1 MADFALV
8 EQGKTYSPVANGE
21 SEVLEERGD
30 NVEDT
35 PGGVIPRKSSV
46 LKKDGKSSK
55 RTLQKSVS
63 FIARPEDKR
72 IINAADCLTFMQN
85 GSELMKIRS
94 NSRQYQRFF
103 FLDEDL
109 SSLRW
114 RPSSKKPDKARIAI
128 DMIKEIRCGKNT
140 DVFREMERDDFQEDC
155 AFAIIYNDS
164 FETLNLV
171 AYSPDEANIW
181 VTGLRCLLDSDKA
194 SSPVEN
200 RQQMRDRWLKEQFIL
215 ADIDGKG
222 RLNEKEVLSVVR
234 QLNEQIPESVIKQ
247 RFKEAVVVGSDSQ
260 KNSLA
265 RDEFLSFYKE
275 LTTRP
280 EVYFLLARY
289 TSNSDYLTTD
299 DLLLFLEAEQGLSRV
314 GKEYCLEI
322 IDRCEPTEEGRDLKC
337 LGIDGFTLYLLEDD
351 CHIFDSEHKTV
362 CHDMTHPLSHYFIAS
377 SHNTYLKENQ
387 LSGSSSVEAY
397 VDALKKGCKCV
408 ELDCWDGSGD
418 EPVIYHGHT
427 LTSKI
432 LFRDVLEAIEVHAF
446 DKSPYPLILSI
457 ENHCSVKQQQV
468 MAKYLREIF
477 QDKLYTIQPG
487 ENECFLPSPEALKEK
502 ILVKNKKLPPDVET
516 DTGEVSDDEE
526 AEMEEIIE
534 IMTNGDSKLE
544 RQNSR
549 HGSLKRQ
556 IVKDPNKKPKKTIK
570 LARELSDLVT
580 YCKAVA
586 FQDFQYSSENQKCW
600 EMCSF
605 SENVARRLTQT
616 FPEEF
621 VNHNKSFLSRV
632 YPAGK
637 RVDSSNYHPQEMWNC
652 GCQMVA
658 LNYQTPGLMM
668 NLNDGKFLE
677 NGGCGYVLKPS
688 VMREE
693 IAYFNPNTKDVIPG
707 ISPQILQIKVIS
719 GQQFPKPKG
728 STAKGEVIDPF
739 VTIEVFGIPA
749 DVAQER
755 TRTVPHNGFNPV
767 FDESFEFHINLPDL
781 ALVRFVVQDDDFIG
795 DGFIGQYTIP
805 LNCIQPGYRHVRLQ
819 SMRGEVLE
827 SATLFVHV
835 IITNLNDAVAQRPRK
850 ASLRKSK
857 KAREYTSMKTVGVK
871 AVDDTFKVAIQ
882 PLRDGTDLRENVQ
895 ASLGNFREI
904 CGVAPRS
911 NLKQCIRLLA
921 SRLCSTSEFMALK
934 LVMKDEYPYFEAQGS
949 LPEMLKKALAAIE
962 QVVQDSKALIETC
975 DSVHEKLVQC
985 ERAGL
990 EWHEE
995 LHNACFKEGIKG
1007 KRLTKATESY
1017 AWNIR
1022 VLKGQAELL
1031 LNAKSECQEYLRQIQ
1046 EATLSSGLVKSVG
1059 CSL

>member
-1 MADFALV
+1 MADFPLT
-8 EQGKTYSPVANGE
+8 ESNENDSPIANGQ
-21 SEVLEERGD
+21 SVVSEERED
-30 NVEDT
+30 NI
-35 PGGVIPRKSSV
+35 PGAVIPRKSSV
-46 LKKDGKSSK
+46 LKKDGKNSK

-109 SSLRW
+109 TSLRW
-114 RPSSKKPDKARIAI
+114 RPSSKKPEKARISV
-128 DMIKEIRCGKNT
+128 DMINEIRCGKNT
-140 DVFREMERDDFQEDC
+140 DVFREMERDDFQDDC
-155 AFAIIYNDS
+155 AFSIIYNDR

-200 RQQMRDRWLKEQFIL
+200 RQQMRDTWLKEQFIL
-215 ADIDGKG
+215 ADIGGKG
-222 RLNEKEVLSVVR
+222 RLSEKEILSVVR
-234 QLNEQIPESVIKQ
+234 QLNEQIPESVVKQ
-247 RFKEAVVVGSDSQ
+247 RFKEAVAVSPDSQ
-260 KNSLA
+260 KNSLSKE
-265 RDEFLSFYKE
+265 EFLSFYKE

-314 GKEYCLEI
+314 GKEHCLEI
-322 IDRCEPTEEGRDLKC
+322 IDRCEPTEEGRKLKC

-351 CHIFDSEHKTV
+351 CHIFDSEHKSV
-362 CHDMTHPLSHYFIAS
+362 CQDMTHPLSHYFIAS
-377 SHNTYLKENQ
+377 SHNTYLIDNQ

-418 EPVIYHGHT
+418 EPIIYHGHT

-432 LFRDVLEAIEVHAF
+432 LFRDVVEAIDEHAF
-446 DKSPYPLILSI
+446 VKSPYPLILSI

-468 MAKYLREIF
+468 MAKYLKEIF

-487 ENECFLPSPEALKEK
+487 ENECYLPSPEALREK
-502 ILVKNKKLPPDVET
+502 ILIKNKKLPPDVET

-526 AEMEEIIE
+526 EPEETIPIS
-534 IMTNGDSKLE
+534 NGDLKLE
-544 RQNSR
+544 RQNSK

-580 YCKAVA
+580 YCKSVA
-586 FQDFQYSSENQKCW
+586 FQDFHHSSENQKYW

-605 SENVARRLTQT
+605 SENVARRLTQN
-616 FPEEF
+616 FPEEL
-621 VNHNKSFLSRV
+621 VNYNKSFLSRI
-632 YPAGK
+632 YPSGK
-637 RVDSSNYHPQEMWNC
+637 RVDSSNYNPQEMWNC

-658 LNYQTPGLMM
+658 LNYQTPGVMM
-668 NLNDGKFLE
+668 NLNTGKFLE
-677 NGGCGYVLKPS
+677 NGGCGYVLKPA

-739 VTIEVFGIPA
+739 ITIEIFGIPA
-749 DVAQER
+749 DIAQER

-767 FDESFEFHINLPDL
+767 FDESFEFHINFPDL

-805 LNCIQPGYRHVRLQ
+805 MNCIQAGYRHVRLHSLQ
-819 SMRGEVLE
+819 GEVHE
-827 SATLFVHV
+827 SATLFIHV

-857 KAREYTSMKTVGVK
+857 KAREYTSMKSVGVK

-895 ASLGNFREI
+895 TSLGNFREI

-921 SRLCSTSEFMALK
+921 SRLGGTSEFVALK
-934 LVMKDEYPYFEAQGS
+934 LVMKDEYPYFEAQGNV
-949 LPEMLKKALAAIE
+949 PDMLKKALVAIE
-962 QVVQDSKALIETC
+962 QVIQDSKVLIETC
-975 DSVHEKLVQC
+975 DATHERLVQC

-990 EWHEE
+990 EWHED
-995 LHNACFKEGIKG
+995 LHNACIKEGIKG
-1007 KRLTKATESY
+1007 KRLTKAVESY

-1031 LNAKSECQEYLRQIQ
+1031 LNAKCECQEYLRQIQ
-1046 EATLSSGLVKSVG
+1046 EGTLSSGLVKSFG
-1059 CSL
+1059 CDL

>member
-1 MADFALV
+1 MADSSSV
-8 EQGKTYSPVANGE
+8 VSSEVQSSVTNGE
-21 SEVLEERGD
+21 GHVDEEKEALD
-30 NVEDT
+30 EETKVNL
-35 PGGVIPRKSSV
+35 PRKSSV
-46 LKKDGKSSK
+46 LKKDGRPSK
-55 RTLQKSVS
+55 RSLQKSVS

-72 IINAADCLTFMQN
+72 IINAADCLTFMQT

-103 FLDEDL
+103 YLDEDL
-109 SSLRW
+109 SALRW
-114 RPSSKKPDKARIAI
+114 RPSSKKPDKARILI
-128 DMIKEIRCGKNT
+128 DTVKEIRCGKNT
-140 DVFREMERDDFQEDC
+140 DVFREMDRDDFQEDC
-155 AFAIIYNDS
+155 AFSIIYSDS
-164 FETLNLV
+164 YETLNLV

-194 SSPVEN
+194 CSPVEN
-200 RQQMRDRWLKEQFIL
+200 RQQMRDRWLKEQFIM
-215 ADIDGKG
+215 ADNGGKG

-234 QLNEQIPESVIKQ
+234 QLNEQIPESVIRQ
-247 RFKEAVVVGSDSQ
+247 RFKEAVAVSPDSQ
-260 KNSLA
+260 KNGLS
-265 RDEFLSFYKE
+265 REEFLSFYKE

-299 DLLLFLEAEQGLSRV
+299 DLLLFLEAEQGFSRV
-314 GKEYCLEI
+314 GKEHCLDI
-322 IDRCEPTEEGRDLKC
+322 IKRCEPTEEGRKLKC
-337 LGIDGFTLYLLEDD
+337 LGIDGFTQYLLEED
-351 CHIFDSEHKTV
+351 CHIFDSEHRTV
-362 CHDMTHPLSHYFIAS
+362 CQDMSHPLSHYFIAS
-377 SHNTYLKENQ
+377 SHNTYLLENQ
-387 LSGSSSVEAY
+387 LSGPSSVEAY
-397 VDALKKGCKCV
+397 IDALKKGCKCV
-408 ELDCWDGSGD
+408 ELDCWDGSD
-418 EPVIYHGHT
+418 DDPVIYHGHT

-432 LFRDVLEAIEVHAF
+432 LFRDVLEAIDEHAF
-446 DKSPYPLILSI
+446 TISPYPLILSI

-468 MAKYLREIF
+468 MAKYLKEILH
-477 QDKLYTIQPG
+477 DKLYTIQPG
-487 ENECFLPSPEALKEK
+487 ENEAYLPSPEALREK
-502 ILVKNKKLPPDVET
+502 ILVKNKKLPSDVKT
-516 DTGEVSDDEE
+516 DSGEVSDDDDEQE
-526 AEMEEIIE
+526 DTLVM
-534 IMTNGDSKLE
+534 NGDCKLE
-544 RQNSR
+544 RQNSKQ
-549 HGSLKRQ
+549 GSIKRQ
-556 IVKDPNKKPKKTIK
+556 IGKDPNKKPKKTTK

-580 YCKAVA
+580 YCKSVA
-586 FQDFQYSSENQKCW
+586 FQDFQNSTENQKCW

-621 VNHNKSFLSRV
+621 VNHNKTFLSRV

-637 RVDSSNYHPQEMWNC
+637 RVDSSNYNPQEMWNC
-652 GCQMVA
+652 GCQLVA

-668 NLNDGKFLE
+668 NLNTGKFLE
-677 NGGCGYVLKPS
+677 NGGCGYVLKPA

-707 ISPQILQIKVIS
+707 VSPQILQIKVIS

-728 STAKGEVIDPF
+728 STAKGDVIDPF

-749 DVAQER
+749 DISQER
-755 TRTVPHNGFNPV
+755 TRTVPHNGYNPV
-767 FDESFEFHINLPDL
+767 FDETFEFHINLPDL

-805 LNCIQPGYRHVRLQ
+805 LNCIQPGYRHVRLL
-819 SMRGEVLE
+819 SAHGEELD

-835 IITNLNDAVAQRPRK
+835 TITNLNDAAAQRPRK

-871 AVDDTFKVAIQ
+871 AVDDTFKLAIQ
-882 PLRDGTDLRENVQ
+882 PLREGTDLRENVQ
-895 ASLGNFREI
+895 TALGNFREI

-911 NLKQCIRLLA
+911 NLKQCIRLLT
-921 SRLCSTSEFMALK
+921 SRLESTSEFIALN
-934 LVMKDEYPYFEAQGS
+934 LVMKDEYPYFEAHGS

-962 QVVQDSKALIETC
+962 QVVQDSKTLIETC
-975 DSVHEKLVQC
+975 DSVHERINQS

-995 LHNACFKEGIKG
+995 LHNACGKEGIKG
-1007 KRLTKATESY
+1007 KRLTKAVESY

-1031 LNAKSECQEYLRQIQ
+1031 LNAKTECQEYLRQIQ
-1046 EATLSSGLVKSVG
+1046 EATLATGLVKSVG
-1059 CSL
+1059 CNL

>member
-1 MADFALV
+1 MADSSSV
-8 EQGKTYSPVANGE
+8 VSSEVQSPFTNGDGE
-21 SEVLEERGD
+21 SLEEKDGIGD
-30 NVEDT
+30 DV
-35 PGGVIPRKSSV
+35 PVGVIPRKSSV
-46 LKKDGKSSK
+46 LKKDGKSTK
-55 RTLQKSVS
+55 RALQKSVS

-114 RPSSKKPDKARIAI
+114 RPSSKKPDKARILI
-128 DMIKEIRCGKNT
+128 ETVKEIRCGKNT
-140 DVFREMERDDFQEDC
+140 EVFREMDRDDFQEDC
-155 AFAIIYNDS
+155 AFSIIYSDS

-181 VTGLRCLLDSDKA
+181 VTGLRCLVDSEKA

-200 RQQMRDRWLKEQFIL
+200 RQQIRDRWLKEQFIL
-215 ADIDGKG
+215 ADNGGKG

-247 RFKEAVVVGSDSQ
+247 RFKEAVAVSSNSQ
-260 KNSLA
+260 KNSLS

-289 TSNSDYLTTD
+289 ASNSDFLTTD

-314 GKEYCLEI
+314 GKEHCLDI
-322 IDRCEPTEEGRDLKC
+322 IKRCEPTEEGRRLKC
-337 LGIDGFTLYLLEDD
+337 LGIDGFTQYLFEDD
-351 CHIFDSEHKTV
+351 CHIFDCEHGEV
-362 CHDMTHPLSHYFIAS
+362 CQDMTHPLSHYFIAS
-377 SHNTYLKENQ
+377 SHNTYLLENQ
-387 LSGSSSVEAY
+387 LSGPSSVTAY
-397 VDALKKGCKCV
+397 IDVLKKGCKCV

-432 LFRDVLEAIEVHAF
+432 LFRDVLEAIHEHAF
-446 DKSPYPLILSI
+446 TKSPYPLILSI
-457 ENHCSVKQQQV
+457 ENHCSVKQQQI
-468 MAKYLREIF
+468 MAKYLKEIL

-487 ENECFLPSPEALKEK
+487 ENELQLPSPEALKEK
-502 ILVKNKKLPPDVET
+502 ILVKNKKLPPDVQT
-516 DTGEVSDDEE
+516 DAGEVSEDEE
-526 AEMEEIIE
+526 EQDETVVM
-534 IMTNGDSKLE
+534 NGDCKLE
-544 RQNSR
+544 RQNSKQ
-549 HGSLKRQ
+549 GSLKRQ
-556 IVKDPNKKPKKTIK
+556 IVKDPSKKPKKTIK

-580 YCKAVA
+580 YCKSVA
-586 FQDFQYSSENQKCW
+586 FQDFQYSSENQRCW

-605 SENVARRLTQT
+605 SENVARRLTQIL
-616 FPEEF
+616 PEEF
-621 VNHNKSFLSRV
+621 VNYNKSFLSRV

-637 RVDSSNYHPQEMWNC
+637 RVGSSNFNPQDMWNC

-693 IAYFNPNTKDVIPG
+693 VAYFNANTKDVIPG
-707 ISPQILQIKVIS
+707 VSPQILQVKVIS

-728 STAKGEVIDPF
+728 STAKGDVIDPF
-739 VTIEVFGIPA
+739 VTIEIFGIPA
-749 DVAQER
+749 DLSQER

-767 FDESFEFHINLPDL
+767 FDETFEFHINLPEL

-805 LNCIQPGYRHVRLQ
+805 LSCIQPGYRHVKLLSSQ
-819 SMRGEVLE
+819 GEALD
-827 SATLFVHV
+827 SATLFLHLTV
-835 IITNLNDAVAQRPRK
+835 TNLNDAVAQKPRK

-895 ASLGNFREI
+895 ASLGNFREV

-921 SRLCSTSEFMALK
+921 SRLDLTSEFMALG
-934 LVMKDEYPYFEAQGS
+934 LVMKDEYPFFEAHGS
-949 LPEMLKKALAAIE
+949 LPEMLKKALTAIE
-962 QVVQDSKALIETC
+962 QVVQDSKALIENC
-975 DSVHEKLVQC
+975 DSVHERLVQC

-995 LHNACFKEGIKG
+995 LHNACVKEGIKG
-1007 KRLTKATESY
+1007 KRLTKAVESF

-1046 EATLSSGLVKSVG
+1046 EATISTGLVKSVG
-1059 CSL
+1059 CNL

>member
-1 MADFALV
+1 MADPSLV
-8 EQGKTYSPVANGE
+8 DSSEVQSSVTNGE
-21 SEVLEERGD
+21 SSIEVEKESAA
-30 NVEDT
+30 EDAS
-35 PGGVIPRKSSV
+35 VSIPRKSSV
-46 LKKDGKSSK
+46 LKKDGRPSK
-55 RTLQKSVS
+55 RSLQKSVS

-72 IINAADCLTFMQN
+72 IINAEDCLTFMQN

-103 FLDEDL
+103 FLEEDL
-109 SSLRW
+109 TGLRW
-114 RPSSKKPDKARIAI
+114 RPSSKKPEKARISI
-128 DMIKEIRCGKNT
+128 DTVKEIRCGKNT
-140 DVFREMERDDFQEDC
+140 DVFREMDRDDFQEDC
-155 AFAIIYNDS
+155 AFSIIYSDN

-200 RQQMRDRWLKEQFIL
+200 RQQMRDRWLKEQFVM
-215 ADIDGKG
+215 ADNGGKG

-247 RFKEAVVVGSDSQ
+247 RFKEAVAISSNSQ
-260 KNSLA
+260 KNSLS
-265 RDEFLSFYKE
+265 REEFLSFYKE

-280 EVYFLLARY
+280 EVYFLMARY
-289 TSNSDYLTTD
+289 TSNGDYLTTD

-314 GKEYCLEI
+314 GKEHCLDI
-322 IDRCEPTEEGRDLKC
+322 IRRCEPTDEGRRLKC
-337 LGIDGFTLYLLEDD
+337 LGIDGFTQYLLED
-351 CHIFDSEHKTV
+351 CHIFDTDRAVICQE
-362 CHDMTHPLSHYFIAS
+362 MNHPLSHYFIAS
-377 SHNTYLKENQ
+377 SHNTYLQENQ
-387 LSGSSSVEAY
+387 LSGPSSVEAY
-397 VDALKKGCKCV
+397 IDALKKGCKCV

-418 EPVIYHGHT
+418 DPVIYHGHT

-432 LFRDVLEAIEVHAF
+432 LFRDVLEAINENAF
-446 DKSPYPLILSI
+446 IRSPFPLILSI
-457 ENHCSVKQQQV
+457 ENHCSVKQQRV
-468 MAKYLREIF
+468 MAKYFKEIL
-477 QDKLYTIQPG
+477 QDKLYRIQPG
-487 ENECFLPSPEALKEK
+487 ENESYLPSPEALKEK
-502 ILVKNKKLPPDVET
+502 ILIKNKKLPADVTT
-516 DTGEVSDDEE
+516 DSGEVSDEGEDQDENI
-526 AEMEEIIE
+526 EM
-534 IMTNGDSKLE
+534 NGECKLE
-544 RQNSR
+544 RQNSKT
-549 HGSLKRQ
+549 GSIKRQ
-556 IVKDPNKKPKKTIK
+556 IMKDPNKKPKKTTK
-570 LARELSDLVT
+570 LIRELSDLVT
-580 YCKAVA
+580 YCKSVA
-586 FQDFQYSSENQKCW
+586 FQDFQYSSENQKFW

-605 SENVARRLTQT
+605 SENVARRLAQT

-621 VNHNKSFLSRV
+621 VNYNKSFLSRI

-637 RVDSSNYHPQEMWNC
+637 RLDSSNFNPQEMWDC

-668 NLNDGKFLE
+668 DLNQGKFLE
-677 NGGCGYVLKPS
+677 NGGCGYVLKPA

-693 IAYFNPNTKDVIPG
+693 IAYFNPSTKDVIPG
-707 ISPQILQIKVIS
+707 VSPQILQIKVIS

-728 STAKGEVIDPF
+728 STAKGDVIDPF

-749 DVAQER
+749 DIAQDR

-767 FDESFEFHINLPDL
+767 FDETFEFHINLPDL

-805 LNCIQPGYRHVRLQ
+805 LNCIQPGFRHVRLLSSQ
-819 SMRGEVLE
+819 GEELE

-835 IITNLNDAVAQRPRK
+835 TITNLNDAVAQRPRK

-857 KAREYTSMKTVGVK
+857 KAREYTSMKSIGVK
-871 AVDDTFKVAIQ
+871 AVDDTFKLAIQ

-895 ASLGNFREI
+895 TALGNFREI

-921 SRLCSTSEFMALK
+921 SRLEGNAESIELK

-962 QVVQDSKALIETC
+962 QVVQDSKTLIESC
-975 DSVHEKLVQC
+975 DSVHERIIQC

-995 LHNACFKEGIKG
+995 LHNACVKEGIKG
-1007 KRLTKATESY
+1007 KRLTKAVESY
-1017 AWNIR
+1017 SWNIR
-1022 VLKGQAELL
+1022 VLKGQADLL

-1046 EATLSSGLVKSVG
+1046 EATLSTGLVKSVG
-1059 CSL
+1059 CDL

>member
-1 MADFALV
+1 MADPSSVLPSEVQSSF
-8 EQGKTYSPVANGE
+8 ANGE
-21 SEVLEERGD
+21 SLVLEEKEST
-30 NVEDT
+30 VEDI
-35 PGGVIPRKSSV
+35 PGGTIPRKASV

-55 RTLQKSVS
+55 RALQKSVS

-114 RPSSKKPDKARIAI
+114 RPSSKKPDKARISI

-140 DVFREMERDDFQEDC
+140 DVFREMDRDDFQEDC
-155 AFAIIYNDS
+155 AFSIIYSDS

-215 ADIDGKG
+215 ADNGGKG
-222 RLNEKEVLSVVR
+222 RLNEQEVLSVVR
-234 QLNEQIPESVIKQ
+234 QLNEQIPDSVIKQ
-247 RFKEAVVVGSDSQ
+247 RFKEAVAVSPNSQ
-260 KNSLA
+260 KNSLS
-265 RDEFLSFYKE
+265 REEFLSFYKE

-289 TSNSDYLTTD
+289 TSSSDFLTTD

-314 GKEYCLEI
+314 GKEHCLEI
-322 IDRCEPTEEGRDLKC
+322 IKRCEPTEEGRRLKC
-337 LGIDGFTLYLLEDD
+337 LGIDGFTQYLLEED
-351 CHIFDSEHKTV
+351 CHIFDSENKTV
-362 CHDMTHPLSHYFIAS
+362 NQDMTHPLSHYFIAS
-377 SHNTYLKENQ
+377 SHNTYLLENQ
-387 LSGSSSVEAY
+387 LSGPSSVSAY
-397 VDALKKGCKCV
+397 IDVLKKGCKCV

-432 LFRDVLEAIEVHAF
+432 LFRDVLEAVDKHAF
-446 DKSPYPLILSI
+446 ERSTYPLILSI

-468 MAKYLREIF
+468 MAKYLKDIF

-487 ENECFLPSPEALKEK
+487 ENECSLPSPEALRGK
-502 ILVKNKKLPPDVET
+502 ILVKNKKLPPDVEA
-516 DTGEVSDDEE
+516 DTGEVSDDDEE
-526 AEMEEIIE
+526 QEDPVEM
-534 IMTNGDSKLE
+534 NGDYKLE
-544 RQNSR
+544 RQNSKQ
-549 HGSLKRQ
+549 GSLKRQ
-556 IVKDPNKKPKKTIK
+556 IVKDSDKKAKKTIK

-580 YCKAVA
+580 YCKSVA
-586 FQDFQYSSENQKCW
+586 FQDFQHSAENQKCW

-605 SENVARRLTQT
+605 SENVARKLTQT

-621 VNHNKSFLSRV
+621 VNYNKSFLSRV

-637 RVDSSNYHPQEMWNC
+637 RVDSSNYNPQEMWNC

-668 NLNDGKFLE
+668 NLNVGKFLE
-677 NGGCGYVLKPS
+677 NGGCGYVLKPA

-693 IAYFNPNTKDVIPG
+693 IAYFNPSTKDVIPG
-707 ISPQILQIKVIS
+707 VSPQILQIKVIS

-728 STAKGEVIDPF
+728 STAKGDVIDPF

-749 DVAQER
+749 DASQER

-767 FDESFEFHINLPDL
+767 FDETFEFHINLPDL

-805 LNCIQPGYRHVRLQ
+805 LNCIQPGYRHVRLLSLQ
-819 SMRGEVLE
+819 GEIVD

-835 IITNLNDAVAQRPRK
+835 TITNLSDAAAQKPRK
-850 ASLRKSK
+850 ASLRRSK
-857 KAREYTSMKTVGVK
+857 KAREYTSMKSIGVK

-895 ASLGNFREI
+895 TSLGNFREI

-921 SRLCSTSEFMALK
+921 SRLESTSELIALK
-934 LVMKDEYPYFEAQGS
+934 LVMKDEYPFFEAHGS

-962 QVVQDSKALIETC
+962 QVVQDSKALIEMC
-975 DSVHEKLVQC
+975 DSVHERLVQC

-995 LHNACFKEGIKG
+995 LHNACGKEGIKG
-1007 KRLTKATESY
+1007 KRLTKAVESY
-1017 AWNIR
+1017 SWNIR

-1031 LNAKSECQEYLRQIQ
+1031 MNAKGECQEYLRQIQ
-1046 EATLSSGLVKSVG
+1046 EATLSTGLVKSVG
-1059 CSL
+1059 CNL